1 MNFLVSVLRSCF
13 ARRSDKSAPITPAS
27 QPAME
32 SAPSPE
38 TEPYP
43 TPPYLYIVTT
53 QEADHHLQTIQRGAV
68 IGLDIESV
76 QQPSGPKLT
85 RGQKRDKL
93 QAQIRDKESFVIDWS
108 EVEICLVQIATE
120 AGEVYVINLRVI
132 AELPTELVRICESP
146 DILKVSAG
154 IFSDGQRLWDSFR
167 LNLLSVVS
175 LGLVARLAYP
185 TTLLRGVPFANEPG
199 LVVIVS
205 HVLRYKLS
213 KEHQTS
219 DWDAASLSTEQK
231 DYAAMDTHATLM
243 VYLAMR
249 TILASCEV
257 PVLPAWYTYDI
268 VHRSRVKCGT
278 QKEWVAHCPWWS
290 EDRSQGFEA
299 RR

>member
-68 IGLDIESV
+68 IGLDIES
-76 QQPSGPKLT
+76 
-85 RGQKRDKL
+85 KRDKL

-132 AELPTELVRICESP
+132 AKLPTELVRICESP

-167 LNLLSVVS
+167 LNLL
-175 LGLVARLAYP
+175 
-185 TTLLRGVPFANEPG
+185 GVPFANEPG

-243 VYLAMR
+243 AYLAMR

-268 VHRSRVKCGT
+268 VHRSRVNCGT